1 MVGKLVS
8 ELYAK
13 KCVLVPFS
21 LVAAFMLECMQQG
34 ITAQGGA
41 FEMHHYDIEGQYFYI

>member
-1 MVGKLVS
+1 MVAKLVS

-21 LVAAFMLECMQQG
+21 LVAAFMLECMHEDVDIVADG
-34 ITAQGGA
+34 YK
-41 FEMHHYDIEGQYFYI
+41 FENKNIVGQYFMI

>member
-1 MVGKLVS
+1 MVAKLVS

-41 FEMHHYDIEGQYFYI
+41 FEMHHYDITGQYFYI